1 MGPRSAS
8 GDEASFLRVELQTQ
22 CAGEQRLNA
31 NAHLA
36 ILLSKKHRPVDLWTT
51 RIAKLPT
58 SPTGLHYDG
67 FSLSNSTRNDEEP
80 LCRAFRGSR
89 QARRWL
95 RAASHDAAMQS
106 GEKWQGTMRHR
117 GRGRAQC
124 ALRPALLR
132 RGTYAACSKRAKRCC
147 SQPSSP
153 KDSASARM
161 RWAALCFF

>member
-67 FSLSNSTRNDEEP
+67 ISLSNSTRNDEEP
-80 LCRAFRGSR
+80 FGVHGQFSV
-89 QARRWL
+89 
-95 RAASHDAAMQS
+95 
-106 GEKWQGTMRHR
+106 
-117 GRGRAQC
+117 
-124 ALRPALLR
+124 
-132 RGTYAACSKRAKRCC
+132 
-147 SQPSSP
+147 
-153 KDSASARM
+153 
-161 RWAALCFF
+161 

>member
-1 MGPRSAS
+1 MPQARGFRQF
-8 GDEASFLRVELQTQ
+8 GISFADYKVSIRNKWDGRGGMATLIPALGSCAGRMQTQ

-80 LCRAFRGSR
+80 FGVHGQFSV
-89 QARRWL
+89 
-95 RAASHDAAMQS
+95 
-106 GEKWQGTMRHR
+106 
-117 GRGRAQC
+117 
-124 ALRPALLR
+124 
-132 RGTYAACSKRAKRCC
+132 
-147 SQPSSP
+147 
-153 KDSASARM
+153 
-161 RWAALCFF
+161 

>member
-51 RIAKLPT
+51 RIAELPT

-80 LCRAFRGSR
+80 IETAGQEGRPCI
-89 QARRWL
+89 
-95 RAASHDAAMQS
+95 HDLPPLFQ
-106 GEKWQGTMRHR
+106 QI
-117 GRGRAQC
+117 
-124 ALRPALLR
+124 
-132 RGTYAACSKRAKRCC
+132 
-147 SQPSSP
+147 
-153 KDSASARM
+153 SAVVGGLHLVLYSVG
-161 RWAALCFF
+161 